1 MFTGFTW
8 CLMGLEISRNARKL
22 VRYPD
27 YQKTKRKGL
36 KSYEKFVTFETPNHH
51 FYLSFLLLK
60 HASPG

>member
-1 MFTGFTW
+1 
-8 CLMGLEISRNARKL
+8 MGLEINRNTRKL
-22 VRYPD
+22 ARYPD

-36 KSYEKFVTFETPNHH
+36 KSYKKFVTFETPYYH